1 LLHLLM
7 LEVLA
12 MVMAVEQE
20 QELVIMPEVDLL
32 VIVLEQE

>member
-1 LLHLLM
+1 M

-12 MVMAVEQE
+12 MVMAVE